1 MMPAPEV
8 AAHGGFA
15 ELGLDER
22 LLAALQELGYEE
34 PTPIQSAAIPRLL
47 AGHDLIGQ
55 AATGTGKTAAF
66 ALPLLQ
72 GWDVGAS
79 GKGPQ
84 ALILVPTR
92 ELAMQV
98 AQALHRYGRGIGVTT
113 LAVYGG
119 QAIAHQLRALRRG
132 VDVVVAT
139 PGRALDH
146 LKRNSLVL
154 EGVRTVVLDEADEML
169 DMGFADDLEAILDA
183 TPSSRQTV
191 LFSAT
196 LPARIK
202 ALAKRHLRNPE
213 TIEIGREA
221 TPQGE
226 GPRVPQTAYVVPRGH
241 KTAALGRVLDM
252 EAPTAAILFC
262 RTRNDVDDVA
272 EALNGRGYRA
282 EALHGGLAQEQRD
295 RVMRRFREG
304 AADLLVATDLAARG
318 LDIEHVSH
326 VVNFDVPSSPE
337 SYVHRIGR
345 TGRAGRAGA
354 AITLVAP
361 REHRLLRNIER
372 ATGQKITFATVP
384 TVADLRMRRMQ
395 LTRQALEEALVDDDH
410 DAFRVIVEAL
420 SEAHDVM
427 DVAAAAVGLAHQAL
441 SDGEEAEE
449 IPAVG
454 TGWREGADGNGRGDR
469 RKKRDGGPQ
478 RGRREFPPPAWDVA
492 QLHINAGR
500 QAGIR
505 PGDLVGAIANEAGLS
520 SRFVGAIK
528 ITDNFS
534 LVEVPEEH
542 AEEVIAALGSTTV
555 RGRKVTV
562 KRDTR

>member
-1 MMPAPEV
+1 MTATPE
-8 AAHGGFA
+8 ATAQGGFA
-15 ELGLDER
+15 DLGLDAR
-22 LLAALQELGYEE
+22 LLAALQDLGYEE
-34 PTPIQSAAIPRLL
+34 PTPIQRAAIPRLL

-72 GWDVGAS
+72 GAEAGAD
-79 GKGPQ
+79 GQGPQ

-98 AQALHRYGRGIGVTT
+98 AEALHRYGRAIGITT
-113 LAVYGG
+113 LPVYGG

-146 LKRNSLVL
+146 LKRGSLVL
-154 EGVRTVVLDEADEML
+154 DGVRTVVLDEADEML
-169 DMGFADDLEAILDA
+169 DMGFAEDLEAILEA
-183 TPSSRQTV
+183 TPPSRQTV

-202 ALAKRHLRNPE
+202 ALAKRHLRDPE

-221 TPQGE
+221 AQKGE

-241 KTAALGRVLDM
+241 KTAALGRILDM
-252 EAPTAAILFC
+252 ESPTAAILFC
-262 RTRNDVDDVA
+262 RTRHEVDEVA

-282 EALHGGLAQEQRD
+282 EALHGGLSQEQRD

-326 VVNFDVPSSPE
+326 VINFDVPSDPDG
-337 SYVHRIGR
+337 YVHRIGR
-345 TGRAGRAGA
+345 TGRAGRVGA

-361 REHRLLRNIER
+361 REHRLLRNIEH
-372 ATGQKITFATVP
+372 ATGQTITVATVP

-395 LTRQALEEALVDDDH
+395 LTRQALEEALVEGDH
-410 DAFRVIVEAL
+410 EVFRVIVEAL
-420 SEAHDVM
+420 SETYDVM
-427 DVAAAAVGLAHQAL
+427 DVAAAAVGLAHQAI
-441 SDGEEAEE
+441 SDGQEAEE

-454 TGWREGADGNGRGDR
+454 TGWRDGADRDGRGRAPREGGER
-469 RKKRDGGPQ
+469 RA
-478 RGRREFPPPAWDVA
+478 RREFPPPAWDVA
-492 QLHINAGR
+492 RLHISAGR

-520 SRFVGAIK
+520 SRFIGAIK

-542 AEEVIAALGSTTV
+542 AEGVIAALSRATV